1 MKLFYCVI
9 HDENS
14 VISILTPELDL
25 RLLLCQQ
32 MSDIYERGSLHGALL
47 EVMLAPDSDKGTR
60 RRNCEIT
67 KYETF
72 LASPPP
78 WHKSRRQHQRE
89 GNGGLKQYPSIG
101 SE

>member
-1 MKLFYCVI
+1 MF
-9 HDENS
+9 
-14 VISILTPELDL
+14 SILTPELDL

-47 EVMLAPDSDKGTR
+47 EVMLAPDSDKGREGETVKSQNTKRSWHPLRRGTR
-60 RRNCEIT
+60 AANRRL
-67 KYETF
+67 
-72 LASPPP
+72 LAVANTSA
-78 WHKSRRQHQRE
+78 RE